1 MIGVGM
7 REDCETNSN
16 ISLKGLAGRQMK
28 SDNEHSTG
36 RTNVVKVIK
45 KFMTCYERTRAAVN
59 LVAPGPPGIVEV
71 LKPSC
76 RITASKSAFCNGFE
90 RDAKKTLLASFVSTP
105 L

>member
-1 MIGVGM
+1 
-7 REDCETNSN
+7 
-16 ISLKGLAGRQMK
+16 MK